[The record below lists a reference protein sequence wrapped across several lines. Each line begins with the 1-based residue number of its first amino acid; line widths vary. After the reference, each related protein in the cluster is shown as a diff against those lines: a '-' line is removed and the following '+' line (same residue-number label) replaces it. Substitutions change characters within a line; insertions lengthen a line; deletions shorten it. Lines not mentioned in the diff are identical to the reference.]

1 MIKDLVPA
9 IHFYDQDFVDMY
21 DRSWVWINDAW
32 THGTKENSF
41 SGGYLSYAG
50 QKSFSQ
56 IDASMSALFLV
67 YSNLEFSPFSMVDY
81 FYQKQEENGAIRS
94 DYSCEDGSPVLT
106 TENPEGVQLPL
117 FSYVEYN
124 FYHKVGNKRRLK
136 DIVPILEKYYAWLQE
151 TFMQPNGLYKVPQS
165 ALLTGNLARSAVEY
179 AVDFNAA
186 MAMNALYMS
195 EIGDILNDKELAFRY
210 KRAYFALKTR
220 INDMMWDAERH
231 YYYDL
236 AADGS
241 RITTLKHLGTYWTLL
256 ASIPNEEQAEFLISY
271 LQDPGIFGAENPFP
285 LLSIDSPGYSEAV
298 QGYNGAVIPLFTF
311 MVVKGLEKYHQF
323 IFARECAIRHLYFI
337 LDTYQPEV
345 DTIDDVWEAYLP
357 QKDGHPSP
365 VNGDPVGFPRR
376 RYMPMVGLVT
386 VALMIE
392 NVIGLNISLPR
403 KTVDWTLQDLEAM
416 GIQHL
421 SLKRNLITILSNKN
435 ARGWEI
441 RLESEKLYYF
451 TIEILNAHKKKTL
464 PIPSGKCSLLID
476 KL

>member
-1 MIKDLVPA
+1 
-9 IHFYDQDFVDMY
+9 MY
-21 DRSWVWINDAW
+21 DRSWVWISDAW
-32 THGTKENSF
+32 AAGTKENGFNGS
-41 SGGYLSYAG
+41 YLSYAG
-50 QKSFSQ
+50 QRTFSQ
-56 IDASMSALFLV
+56 IDASMSSLFLV
-67 YSNLEFSPFSMVDY
+67 YSNLEFSPFTMIDY
-81 FYQKQEENGAIRS
+81 FYQKQEESGAIRS
-94 DYSCEDGSPVLT
+94 EYSVADGMPVLSGS
-106 TENPEGVQLPL
+106 NPEGVQLPL

-136 DIVPILEKYYAWLQE
+136 EIVPVLEKYYDWLHA
-151 TFMQPNGLYKVPQS
+151 TFLQANGLYKVPQE
-165 ALLTGNLARSAVEY
+165 ACMTGNVDRSRVEY
-179 AVDFNAA
+179 AVDFNAV
-186 MAMNALYMS
+186 MALNALYMS

-220 INDMMWDAERH
+220 INDLMWDPEKN

-236 AADGS
+236 AADES
-241 RITTLKHLGTYWTLL
+241 RVTDIRHLGTYWTLL
-256 ASIPNEEQAEFLISY
+256 ASIPNEEQAAFLLAY
-271 LQDPGIFGAENPFP
+271 LQDPGIFGSENPFP
-285 LLSIDSPGYSEAV
+285 LLSVDSPGFSEE
-298 QGYNGAVIPLFTF
+298 GNGHNGAVIPLFTF
-311 MVVKGLEKYHQF
+311 MVVKGLEKYRQF
-323 IFARECAIRHLYFI
+323 VFARECAIRHLYFM

-345 DTIDDVWEAYLP
+345 DTVDDVWEAYLP
-357 QKDGHPSP
+357 QKDGHPVHVP
-365 VNGDPVGFPRR
+365 GEREDFPRR